1 MLQLY
6 FDRTCP
12 FCQRVL
18 HFIDSKGIAY
28 EPKEMSLRADSP
40 ERDEL
45 IRLSG
50 RTQVPFLVDPERD
63 IKMPESADIMR
74 YLDTHY
80 GETSS

>member
-1 MLQLY
+1 MLQLF

-18 HFIDSKGIAY
+18 QFIESKGIPY
-28 EPKEMSLRADSP
+28 EAKEMSLRSESP

-50 RTQVPFLVDPERD
+50 RTQVPYLVDPEHD
-63 IKMPESADIMR
+63 VKMPESADIMR
-74 YLDTHY
+74 YLDSHQA
-80 GETSS
+80 S